1 MNIWEKSNEYENYEN
16 NINKRNKI
24 FKYCHK
30 HAPIEE
36 LHAITFPI
44 MEFMDL
50 SVYERISLRP
60 RVFFKSSHLHLWRK
74 PHLCSLF
81 FSQANKLAKKKVKA
95 INHCNH
101 KISQVDIMFFKLS
114 HICSKDRVA
123 PTPTH
128 LDSITGPLS
137 LEGWRSA
144 APIAVALAIPW
155 YQSSHGDRAPHQK
168 IRDLLLPKKRMGKNR
183 KQSLSIWDSITGL
196 LVWVNQAQCNTVHGH
211 HWKFKRNF
219 WDLKMKDERPCDSAV
234 ASFLNKYYF
243 GQHRSIAGFTNRNWE
258 RRGHGYYLWRICR
271 NLQQR
276 LPKTN
281 RRSGQVGN
289 PPALDSQQDRLSFP
303 SL

>member
-60 RVFFKSSHLHLWRK
+60 RVPRVRIFTFGGSHISK
-74 PHLCSLF
+74 LF

-128 LDSITGPLS
+128 LDSSRVLS
-137 LEGWRSA
+137 HLKVGVLR
-144 APIAVALAIPW
+144 
-155 YQSSHGDRAPHQK
+155 
-168 IRDLLLPKKRMGKNR
+168 LL
-183 KQSLSIWDSITGL
+183 
-196 LVWVNQAQCNTVHGH
+196 
-211 HWKFKRNF
+211 
-219 WDLKMKDERPCDSAV
+219 
-234 ASFLNKYYF
+234 
-243 GQHRSIAGFTNRNWE
+243 
-258 RRGHGYYLWRICR
+258 
-271 NLQQR
+271 
-276 LPKTN
+276 
-281 RRSGQVGN
+281 
-289 PPALDSQQDRLSFP
+289 
-303 SL
+303 